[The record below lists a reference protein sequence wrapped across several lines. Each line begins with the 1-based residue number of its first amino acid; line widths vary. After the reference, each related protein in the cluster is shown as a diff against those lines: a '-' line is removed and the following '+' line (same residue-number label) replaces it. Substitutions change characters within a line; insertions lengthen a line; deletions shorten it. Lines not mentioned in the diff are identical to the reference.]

1 LNAKLEFYIRGQYL
15 RRRDEMFLYQRDSV
29 KAKAA
34 LYVITDVEGR
44 RHREQK
50 GLDTLVVF
58 ADNDERYRLDCYFDV
73 CPTVGQSL
81 IFLDYK

>member
-1 LNAKLEFYIRGQYL
+1 L
-15 RRRDEMFLYQRDSV
+15 RRSDEMFLYQRDSV

-34 LYVITDVEGR
+34 LYVITDVERR

-58 ADNDERYRLDCYFDV
+58 ADNAERYRLDLY
-73 CPTVGQSL
+73 
-81 IFLDYK
+81 